1 MSKWARRELT
11 IKGEEGE
18 GEEAEAGWREMVREK
33 GEVKER
39 AAAVVV

>member
-1 MSKWARRELT
+1 VSKWARREVRM
-11 IKGEEGE
+11 K
-18 GEEAEAGWREMVREK
+18 GEEAEAVEEEGVREMVREK